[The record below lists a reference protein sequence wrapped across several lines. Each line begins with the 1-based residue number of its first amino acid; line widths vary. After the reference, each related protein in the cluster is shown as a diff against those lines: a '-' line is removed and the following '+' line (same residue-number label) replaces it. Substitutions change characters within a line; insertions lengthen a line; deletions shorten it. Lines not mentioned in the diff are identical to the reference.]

1 MEHQSR
7 KSSKAWNIKRGPIIN
22 GYSFGVVV
30 HPQVPGARGARRRAA
45 LGCDQN
51 SDQALRIIINSTSSS
66 SHQHQH
72 QIIII
77 TLSSALAPTPGH
89 HSISI
94 SIVMKMLSSLLSS
107 SSLSTLD
114 HQQEGQMGWYVVQ
127 PVGPPPHR
135 SDYTAMGSVWQELF
149 TRSCT
154 NQHHH
159 QHHHHHRHHQR
170 HHQRHCIW

>member
-1 MEHQSR
+1 MVILS
-7 KSSKAWNIKRGPIIN
+7 
-22 GYSFGVVV
+22 GVVV

-51 SDQALRIIINSTSSS
+51 SDQALRIIINSTLSS

-135 SDYTAMGSVWQELF
+135 SDYTAMGSGFRMAGIVYTIL
-149 TRSCT
+149 
-154 NQHHH
+154 H
-159 QHHHHHRHHQR
+159 QPTSSSTSSSSSSSSASSSASLYLVEKEPSEH
-170 HHQRHCIW
+170 